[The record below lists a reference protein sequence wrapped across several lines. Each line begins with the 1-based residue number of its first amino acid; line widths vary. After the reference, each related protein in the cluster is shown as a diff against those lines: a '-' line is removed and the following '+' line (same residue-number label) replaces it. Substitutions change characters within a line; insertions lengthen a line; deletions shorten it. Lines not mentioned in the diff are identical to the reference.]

1 MHRELPMSTHSEL
14 TMRCRILAVLLIL
27 ASGLGCGTFARAA
40 DDGSWQPAPYT
51 LGQGLYFPQQGLRI
65 GGYANLQY
73 YDVEGLAATLRFR
86 DTSLFITKDIGTRW
100 QLFSEVDAGDSLS
113 LAGHSSG
120 EDSELDIERL
130 YLDYHAGQA
139 ITFRFG
145 KFLTPVGQWN
155 LIHADPL
162 TWTVSRPLSTSAA
175 FARHASGVM
184 ALGTVPLHGRD
195 LDYWVFADDSEN
207 LGIGPEQNKAFSS
220 FGADGSLRNNFRR
233 AFGGQLLYHML
244 DDRFSMGIS
253 YLDYTL
259 QSPHQRFQLV
269 GLDFSWTARYVNLT
283 GEAIHRTSSDAGA
296 LTQQGGFLQAAVPV
310 WRQLY
315 LVGRFERYQIS
326 VPAKVTTLRT
336 FGLNYR
342 PVQGIVL
349 KIEHSDGNRDADLAP
364 PGWMVSAAVLF

>member
-1 MHRELPMSTHSEL
+1 MSSSTQLS
-14 TMRCRILAVLLIL
+14 MRCRIVCLLLVLAGSLVGV
-27 ASGLGCGTFARAA
+27 SEARAA
-40 DDGSWQPAPYT
+40 DEAGWTPTPYT

-73 YDVEGLAATLRFR
+73 YNVAGLPSTLRFR
-86 DTSLFITKDIGTRW
+86 DTSLFVTKDIGTRW

-120 EDSELDIERL
+120 ENSELDIERL
-130 YLDYHAGQA
+130 YLDFHAGQA

-184 ALGTVPLHGRD
+184 AFGTLPLSGHD
-195 LDYWVFADDSEN
+195 LDYWIFADDSKN
-207 LGIGPEQNKAFSS
+207 LGIGPEQDQAYSA
-220 FGADGSLRNNFRR
+220 FGADGSIRNNFRQAAGAR
-233 AFGGQLLYHML
+233 LLYHLL
-244 DDRFSMGIS
+244 DDRLGVGIS

-259 QSPHQRFQLV
+259 QDPHKRFQLV
-269 GLDFSWTARYVNLT
+269 GMDFSWVSRHLNLT
-283 GEAIHRTSSDAGA
+283 GEAIHRSSPDASVA
-296 LTQQGGFLQAAVPV
+296 SQQGGFLQAAVPL

-315 LVGRFERYQIS
+315 VVGRYERYRTSIS
-326 VPAKVTTLRT
+326 DRITTLRT
-336 FGLNYR
+336 FGIDYR

-349 KIEHSDGNRDADLAP
+349 KIEHSEGNRDAQLAP
-364 PGWMVSAAVLF
+364 PGWIASAAVLF

>member
-1 MHRELPMSTHSEL
+1 MSTHNEL
-14 TMRCRILAVLLIL
+14 TMRCRILAALILL
-27 ASGLGCGTFARAA
+27 ASGLGYGSVARAG
-40 DDGSWQPAPYT
+40 DDGSWKPAPYT

-73 YDVEGLAATLRFR
+73 YDVGGLPSTLRFR

-100 QLFSEVDAGDSLS
+100 QLFSEVDAGNSLS

-130 YLDYHAGQA
+130 YLDYHADQA

-184 ALGTVPLHGRD
+184 AFGTVPLHGRD
-195 LDYWVFADDSEN
+195 LDYWVFADDSKN
-207 LGIGPEQNKAFSS
+207 LGIGQEQDKVFSS
-220 FGADGSLRNNFRR
+220 FGANGSLRNNFRQ

-244 DDRFSMGIS
+244 DDRLSLGIS

-269 GLDFSWTARYVNLT
+269 GMDFSWTARYVNLT
-283 GEAIHRTSSDAGA
+283 GEAIHRTSSDAA
-296 LTQQGGFLQAAVPV
+296 TPTQQGGFLQAALPL
-310 WRQLY
+310 WRQFY
-315 LVGRFERYQIS
+315 LVGRYERYLTS
-326 VPAKVTTLRT
+326 VSGRVTTLRT
-336 FGLNYR
+336 IGFNFR

-349 KIEHSDGNRDADLAP
+349 KVEHREGNRDAGLAP
-364 PGWMVSAAVLF
+364 PGWMASAAVLF

>member
-1 MHRELPMSTHSEL
+1 MSTHSEL
-14 TMRCRILAVLLIL
+14 TMRGRILAILLML
-27 ASGLGCGTFARAA
+27 ACAVGCIGVARAA
-40 DDGSWQPAPYT
+40 DDHGWQAAPYT

-73 YDVEGLAATLRFR
+73 YDVAGLPATLRFR
-86 DTSLFITKDIGTRW
+86 DTSLFVTKDIGSRW
-100 QLFSEVDAGDSLS
+100 QLFAEVDAGDSLS

-145 KFLTPVGQWN
+145 KFLTPEGQWN

-184 ALGTVPLHGRD
+184 AFGTVPLHGRD
-195 LDYWVFADDSEN
+195 LDYWVFADDSRH
-207 LGIGPEQNKAFSS
+207 LGIGADQDKAYSS
-220 FGADGSLRNNFRR
+220 FGADGSLHNNFRQ
-233 AFGGQLLYHML
+233 AVGGQLLYHML
-244 DDRFSMGIS
+244 DDRFSLGVS

-259 QSPHQRFQLV
+259 QSPHQRFRLF
-269 GLDFSWTARYVNLT
+269 GADFSWTARYVNFT
-283 GEAIHRTSSDAGA
+283 AEAVRRTSPDAGA
-296 LTQQGGFLQAAVPV
+296 PTQQGGFLQAALPL
-310 WRQLY
+310 WRKLY
-315 LVGRFERYQIS
+315 VVGRYERYQTS
-326 VPAKVTTLRT
+326 VSARVTTLRT

-349 KIEHSDGNRDADLAP
+349 KIEHSEGSRDAEPQPA
-364 PGWMVSAAVLF
+364 GWFASAAVLF

>member
-1 MHRELPMSTHSEL
+1 MSTHSEL

-27 ASGLGCGTFARAA
+27 ASGLGCDSVARAA
-40 DDGSWQPAPYT
+40 DDGGWQPAPYT

-65 GGYANLQY
+65 GGYATLQY
-73 YDVEGLAATLRFR
+73 YDVGDLPATLRFR

-100 QLFSEVDAGDSLS
+100 QLFSEVDIGNSLS
-113 LAGHSSG
+113 LAGHSRG

-130 YLDYHAGQA
+130 YLDFHANPA
-139 ITFRFG
+139 ITLRFG

-184 ALGTVPLHGRD
+184 AFGTVPLHGHD
-195 LDYWVFADDSEN
+195 LDYWVFADDSKN
-207 LGIGPEQNKAFSS
+207 LGVGADQDRAFSS
-220 FGADGSLRNNFRR
+220 FGAHRSIRNNFRQ
-233 AFGGQLLYHML
+233 AVGGQLLYHML
-244 DDRFSMGIS
+244 DDRFSIGVS

-259 QSPHQRFQLV
+259 HSPHQRFQLV
-269 GLDFSWTARYVNLT
+269 GIDFSWTTRYIDLT
-283 GEAIHRTSSDAGA
+283 GEAIRRTSPDAGA
-296 LTQQGGFLQAAVPV
+296 PTEQGGFLQAAVPL

-315 LVGRFERYQIS
+315 LVGRYERYQTVVS
-326 VPAKVTTLRT
+326 GRVTTLRT

-349 KIEHSDGNRDADLAP
+349 KIEHSEGNRDADLAP
-364 PGWMVSAAVLF
+364 PGWLASAAVLF

>member
-1 MHRELPMSTHSEL
+1 MSTYAEL
-14 TMRCRILAVLLIL
+14 KMQCRILAVLLIL
-27 ASGLGCGTFARAA
+27 ASGLGYGNAARAA

-73 YDVEGLAATLRFR
+73 YNVEGFPATLRFR
-86 DTSLFITKDIGTRW
+86 DAGLFITKDIGTRW
-100 QLFSEVDAGDSLS
+100 QLFTEVDAGDSFS

-130 YLDYHAGQA
+130 YLDFHANQA
-139 ITFRFG
+139 ITLRFG

-162 TWTVSRPLSTSAA
+162 TWTVSRPLTTSAA

-184 ALGTVPLHGRD
+184 AFGTTPWHGHD
-195 LDYWVFADDSEN
+195 LDYWVFVDDSKN
-207 LGIGPEQNKAFSS
+207 LAIGPDQDRAFSS
-220 FGADGSLRNNFRR
+220 FGADGSIRNNFRQ
-233 AFGGQLLYHML
+233 AVGGQLLYHLL
-244 DDRFSMGIS
+244 DERLSVGVS

-259 QSPHQRFQLV
+259 ESPHQRLQLI
-269 GLDFSWTARYVNLT
+269 GMDLSWTTRYLNLT
-283 GEAIHRTSSDAGA
+283 GEAIHVTSPDAG
-296 LTQQGGFLQAAVPV
+296 TQAQRGGFLQAAVPL

-315 LVGRFERYQIS
+315 LVGRYERYQTA
-326 VPAKVTTLRT
+326 VTAQATTLRT

-349 KIEHSDGNRDADLAP
+349 KIEHSAGNRDARLVP
-364 PGWMVSAAVLF
+364 PGWLASAAVLF